1 MKAKLRWIL
10 LLISLPALL
19 FGQSSGKL
27 VGVVKDKGTNEPL
40 PGVNISLEGTTMG
53 AASDVDGYFVILNVP
68 VGTYTVRA
76 NFIGY
81 QDVMMEKVRVSADV
95 TAEVNFSLSETAIEG
110 QAVVITAEKPLVEK
124 HVTQSV
130 SLVTSD
136 DLENMPVRG
145 FNNVIATQNSVV
157 VQDGNVHIRGGRH
170 DEVGY
175 YIDGASSIDPLTNTQ
190 SLHIIQ
196 EAVEEFQ
203 VLAGGY
209 TAEYGGA
216 NSGIVR
222 TELRTGSNRYKLSLD
237 VQTDKLA
244 DAGEEFLG
252 TYSYRHHNAVATLS
266 GPLLNNK
273 LRFFVAGENAY
284 KGDRSVRFTE
294 PFTLNNLI
302 DSNPEN
308 PRVAAGLPDTIS
320 SYGLPGGFTPQR
332 EEDLWALQGT
342 LLFDLSP
349 LQFRLS
355 GSYSDQTQQFSSF
368 YENAQ
373 VGSSPNTPLLN
384 LLNERSFDDRFSNL
398 LLTGKMTYI
407 LDTKSILDASVSYF
421 NSVLDREDS
430 YFGNNWQQW
439 WDSSAVSQH
448 TGGAVNYASR
458 WRPEQNYI
466 FNGIYFARD
475 GAPYRDYRVQNQNYL
490 SGALNFVTQANRHH
504 ELKAGGEFR
513 QYNLRRFTIRSNAM
527 NTLATFNVDRI
538 EDVPVETWISQSVP
552 NNYGYDIYGNETDG
566 NIFNEDGIQIGE
578 KPKKPAF
585 GSVYVQDKI
594 EYDDL
599 IINAGLRYD
608 YFDSQGRE
616 LRNPTN
622 PQRDLET
629 RQILD
634 SEWRDKKVFQ
644 HLSPRL
650 GFSFPVSE
658 KTVFYMQYGKFIQ
671 LPELETMY
679 AGVQRYNYEYIAAGI
694 SFLDPTGYGLDPI
707 RTTSYEI
714 GFRQQMGPVAAM
726 DIAGFYRN
734 VKGQVQVDRITP
746 DASAGLVPFNI
757 LVNGDFTTTKGLELG
772 LTLRRI
778 NRLQGRLNYTLTEA
792 EGTAS
797 SRNAHVSAFEQNTPR
812 PTIINPLNFS
822 QKHRGSVS
830 LDYRYGQNE
839 GGAVLQN
846 LGLNTL
852 FTFNSG
858 HPYTFARSEVGQAGP
873 YTAGTNYMNDTR
885 SRRALEGVGS
895 STTPFNWNVDLRL
908 DKTFRL
914 SDRLAATAYMRVNN
928 VFNTKNVINVFAAT
942 GSAEDDGFIDNLEVS
957 QAYIDANGG
966 EDYVNMYRAINIDN
980 GQAYWDELNLEL
992 YGSPRQI
999 FFGLKLNY

>member
-81 QDVMMEKVRVSADV
+81 QDVFMEKVRVSADV
-95 TAEVNFSLSETAIEG
+95 TAEVNFNLSETAIEG

-124 HVTQSV
+124 HITQSV

-222 TELRTGSNRYKLSLD
+222 TELRTGSNQYKLSLD
-237 VQTDKLA
+237 VQTDKFA
-244 DAGEEFLG
+244 DEGEEFLG

-284 KGDRSVRFTE
+284 QGDRSVRFTE
-294 PFTLNNLI
+294 GFNLFNLI

-308 PRVAAGLPDTIS
+308 PLVAGGQPDTVS

-332 EEDLWALQGT
+332 EEDLWALQST

-349 LQFRLS
+349 VQFRLS
-355 GSYSDQTQQFSSF
+355 GSYSDRSQQFNSF

-384 LLNERSFDDRFSNL
+384 LLNDRTFDDRFTNL

-448 TGGAVNYASR
+448 TNGAVNYASR

-504 ELKAGGEFR
+504 ELKLGGEYR
-513 QYNLRRFTIRSNAM
+513 RYNLRRFTIRSNAM
-527 NTLATFNVDRI
+527 NTLATFNVDRK

-552 NNYGYDIYGNETDG
+552 NNYGYDIYGNETDS
-566 NIFNEDGIQIGE
+566 NIFNEDGIQVGE

-594 EYDDL
+594 EYNDL

-616 LRNPTN
+616 LRTPTN

-644 HLSPRL
+644 QLSPRL

-679 AGVQRYNYEYIAAGI
+679 AGVQRYNYEYVAAGI

-830 LDYRYGQNE
+830 LDYRYGQDE

-846 LGLNTL
+846 VGLNTL

-928 VFNTKNVINVFAAT
+928 LFNTKNVINVFAAT

-966 EDYVNMYRAINIDN
+966 EDYINMYRAINIDN